1 MAASYISMTQ
11 TVVSSKLCSK
21 INSFSSCSVYTK
33 NSHFL
38 STTHKDSINLFF
50 HLDRSHQNRSTL
62 KHYTRV
68 RKLES
73 EWEEN
78 KDEENEDK
86 EKSDW
91 EENKD
96 EEKDVKKEDHRVEET
111 VLKLYN
117 NIKDRNIKEEGSRAE
132 ETVLKLYTDIKDRN
146 IDGISEVI
154 ADECQC
160 FSNVLS
166 KYRLLQGKKQV
177 MAFFYWLIMELGKD
191 IKIIVRPTS
200 KDGMTVGVQWQFE
213 CEKSHIQ
220 LGKGFSFHSCH
231 MYQGKLLIKNVEM
244 FMEPIFHVEPLRLR
258 TMAFAVSL
266 AEKIVTFLRTAENTR
281 RQAMTF
287 LLLALLLLAAAAF
300 YFTRLRL

>member
-1 MAASYISMTQ
+1 MASSYMSMTQ
-11 TVVSSKLCSK
+11 TMVSSKLCSK
-21 INSFSSCSVYTK
+21 INSFSSSLIHTK
-33 NSHFL
+33 KYHVL
-38 STTHKDSINLFF
+38 STTHKDTINLFF
-50 HLDRSHQNRSTL
+50 HLDRSHPYRSTL

-68 RKLES
+68 KKLES
-73 EWEEN
+73 EW
-78 KDEENEDK
+78 EENEDK

-91 EENKD
+91 KENKD
-96 EEKDVKKEDHRVEET
+96 EEKDDKKEDHRVEET
-111 VLKLYN
+111 VLKLYS
-117 NIKDRNIKEEGSRAE
+117 NIKDRNIKEEGYRAE

-146 IDGISEVI
+146 IDGISQVI

-166 KYRLLQGKKQV
+166 KHRLLQGKKQV

-244 FMEPIFHVEPLRLR
+244 FMEPMFHIEPLRLR

-266 AEKIVTFLRTAENTR
+266 AEKIVTFLRPGENTR

>member
-1 MAASYISMTQ
+1 MASSYMSMTQ
-11 TVVSSKLCSK
+11 TMVSSKLCSK
-21 INSFSSCSVYTK
+21 INTK
-33 NSHFL
+33 KYHVL
-38 STTHKDSINLFF
+38 STTQKNSINLIF
-50 HLDRSHQNRSTL
+50 HLDRSQPNRSTL

-78 KDEENEDK
+78 KDVENEDK

-91 EENKD
+91 EEKKD
-96 EEKDVKKEDHRVEET
+96 EENDTKKEDHQAEET
-111 VLKLYN
+111 VLKLYS
-117 NIKDRNIKEEGSRAE
+117 NIKDRNIKEEGYRAE

-220 LGKGFSFHSCH
+220 LGRGFSFHSCH

-244 FMEPIFHVEPLRLR
+244 FMEPMFHIAPLRLR

-266 AEKIVTFLRTAENTR
+266 AEKIVTFLRPGENTR
-281 RQAMTF
+281 RQAMAF